1 MNCSEY
7 SVLLEKLLEG
17 GLTGEE
23 EQALRRHE
31 AGCPACARQRR
42 ELDRLQDTLSAL
54 DSEVPPMPEDFHEGW
69 MQKVE
74 EEAMEKKNRTEK
86 PGWKTVMT
94 RTLSVA
100 AALGRILAS

>member
-17 GLTGEE
+17 GLTGED

-31 AGCPACARQRR
+31 TGCPACARQRR

-54 DSEVPPMPEDFHEGW
+54 DSEVPPMPEDFH
-69 MQKVE
+69 
-74 EEAMEKKNRTEK
+74 
-86 PGWKTVMT
+86 
-94 RTLSVA
+94 
-100 AALGRILAS
+100 